1 MLYSTR
7 CYVIYHTLITHMM
20 LCYKTHDMLCY
31 KAHDMLCYITPDMY
45 VI

>member
-1 MLYSTR
+1 ML
-7 CYVIYHTLITHMM
+7 CYITHDCYLITHMM

-31 KAHDMLCYITPDMY
+31 ITHDMLCYITHDMY

>member
-1 MLYSTR
+1 MIMLCYITHD
-7 CYVIYHTLITHMM
+7 CYVKKHTM

-31 KAHDMLCYITPDMY
+31 IAHDMLCYMTHDMY